1 MNGPLVPCP
10 VLTAAVTEAAW
21 AEAKA
26 RYAASHE
33 LMADA
38 IGKSEENAKKLAE
51 MLPHDAY
58 HIGQV
63 YTMRALL
70 GV

>member
-1 MNGPLVPCP
+1 MAN
-10 VLTAAVTEAAW
+10 AI
-21 AEAKA
+21 AK
-26 RYAASHE
+26 S
-33 LMADA
+33 D
-38 IGKSEENAKKLAE
+38 ENAKKLAE